1 MCANVHIR
9 VCVSARLSNLSY
21 VRALMPLAY
30 QSSDIADNVNFRG
43 PPLNLSPVN
52 LYYKQMLAVLLP
64 PAPHPLSPP
73 PGGEEGKGGWQGR
86 GGGSR
91 VSHSLNHHGRREPS

>member
-1 MCANVHIR
+1 MCADVHIR
-9 VCVSARLSNLSY
+9 VCVSACLSNLPY

-64 PAPHPLSPP
+64 PTPHPSILLLYRRVERRVKA
-73 PGGEEGKGGWQGR
+73 GGRAAAEEVGFPT
-86 GGGSR
+86 
-91 VSHSLNHHGRREPS
+91 V